1 LLAIAIA
8 LSRVYLGV
16 HFPADSVGGALLGLA
31 VGALVIWMRQRL
43 SSGCDSDWRQA
54 ISDE

>member
-43 SSGCDSDWRQA
+43 ATSD
-54 ISDE
+54 